1 MRSFFLAALNGLVRN
16 KPSIAAT
23 TQITASSMRPA
34 RDVTL
39 VLIRNSDSKPVQFD
53 TSGFGEMKNIFVT
66 IVQEA
71 LRADRLEMTVRA
83 NCCSRFPAC
92 RAGAMGRRV
101 ESAAPMCLLPSR
113 RVSRRAT
120 ATTIVDRE
128 RFGPVERVLQLE
140 GTAQRHDDF
149 MWQHRVRWR
158 GTDVEK
164 K

>member
-1 MRSFFLAALNGLVRN
+1 MRSFFLAVLNGLIRN

-34 RDVTL
+34 RDVAL

-71 LRADRLEMTVRA
+71 LRADRLEMTEGNRIGLHPHPALRVRLSLA
-83 NCCSRFPAC
+83 RERIEVRVR
-92 RAGAMGRRV
+92 RAGFRLWHA
-101 ESAAPMCLLPSR
+101 
-113 RVSRRAT
+113 
-120 ATTIVDRE
+120 DRD
-128 RFGPVERVLQLE
+128 RFDPVERVLQLE
-140 GTAQRHDDF
+140 GTAQRHDNF

-164 K
+164 T

>member
-1 MRSFFLAALNGLVRN
+1 MRSFFLAALNCFIRD

-39 VLIRNSDSKPVQFD
+39 VLIRNSDSKSVQFD

-83 NCCSRFPAC
+83 NCCSRFP
-92 RAGAMGRRV
+92 V
-101 ESAAPMCLLPSR
+101 ESAAPICLLPSR
-113 RVSRRAT
+113 HVARRAT
-120 ATTIVDRE
+120 ATTIVDRD
-128 RFGPVERVLQLE
+128 RFDPVDRVLQLE
-140 GTAQRHDDF
+140 GTAQRHDNF
-149 MWQHRVRWR
+149 MWQHRVRGR
-158 GTDVEK
+158 GADVEK

>member
-1 MRSFFLAALNGLVRN
+1 MRSFLLAVLNGLVRN

-39 VLIRNSDSKPVQFD
+39 VLIRNSDSKPVQVD

-83 NCCSRFPAC
+83 NWCSRFP
-92 RAGAMGRRV
+92 V
-101 ESAAPMCLLPSR
+101 ESAAPICLLPSR
-113 RVSRRAT
+113 RVARRAT
-120 ATTIVDRE
+120 ATTIVDRD
-128 RFGPVERVLQLE
+128 RFDPVERVLQLE
-140 GTAQRHDDF
+140 GTAQPHDDF
-149 MWQHRVRWR
+149 VRQHRVRWR